1 MCCRKMLSLKGL
13 WQIICV
19 ANVEKYFN
27 MNNSNRLTNDQETE
41 ALGIAEIFGHLLQG
55 GTAGEVIGID
65 ENENEAIYTLGY
77 FKYSNGKYAD
87 ALKLF
92 QLVVLHDH
100 LHRRGLKALG
110 SCLQV
115 LRRHEEAIKPLGLAM
130 LLDPADPG
138 PAFQIAE
145 CMLYTGKK
153 ENAVLI
159 LDKLVEEF
167 GQADEHVEI
176 INKARGLSELIKY
189 KKIID

>member
-1 MCCRKMLSLKGL
+1 
-13 WQIICV
+13 
-19 ANVEKYFN
+19 
-27 MNNSNRLTNDQETE
+27 MNASSQLSNRQSNGQEPDV
-41 ALGIAEIFGHLLQG
+41 LGIAEIFGHLLQG
-55 GTAGEVIGID
+55 GIARDVIGID
-65 ENENEAIYTLGY
+65 ENENEAIYALGY

-100 LHRRGLKALG
+100 LHRRGLKAIG
-110 SCLQV
+110 SCLHILQ
-115 LRRHEEAIKPLGLAM
+115 RHEEAIKPLGLAM

-145 CMLYTGKK
+145 CMLCTGKK
-153 ENAVLI
+153 ENAVVV

-167 GQADEHVEI
+167 GQIHEHAGI
-176 INKARGLSELIKY
+176 IKKARGLSEFIKF